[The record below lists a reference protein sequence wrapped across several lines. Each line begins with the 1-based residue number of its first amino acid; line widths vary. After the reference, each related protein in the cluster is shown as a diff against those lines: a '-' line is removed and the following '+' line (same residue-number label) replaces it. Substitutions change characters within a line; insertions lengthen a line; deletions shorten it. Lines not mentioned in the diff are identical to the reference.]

1 MTTAQKI
8 IKYCALAFAI
18 LLAVSI
24 IGGIITAVSGLPLLF
39 GGTVSGIETDG
50 ADTGELNSYVID
62 GAVSS
67 VDIELSAAQLRI
79 KTGEGILVESNIGRL
94 TAENDGGKLT
104 VKDHSSLFS
113 PSSPGG
119 RVTLTL
125 PRELELEEVEIES
138 GAGEVHIE
146 NLRARS
152 LSLDLG
158 AGKTVLE
165 DVSVSE
171 RTDIDG
177 GAGKLS
183 VLGGELAGLEFDMG
197 AGEAELSCRLSG
209 RCRIDQGIGSLGLT
223 LTGSRKDYRISLE
236 QGVGKI
242 SLEGEAVSDG
252 VYGSGANEIE
262 IDGGIGSIRVGF
274 LE

>member
-1 MTTAQKI
+1 MTIAQKI
-8 IKYCALAFAI
+8 IKYCALALAI

-39 GGTVSGIETDG
+39 GGTVSGGAADG
-50 ADTGELNSYVID
+50 ADTGVLNSYAID

-104 VKDHSSLFS
+104 VKDHSSFFS
-113 PSSPGG
+113 PSSPSGT
-119 RVTLTL
+119 VTLTL

-146 NLRARS
+146 NLTARS

-165 DVSVSE
+165 GVRVSR

-183 VLGGELAGLEFDMG
+183 ILGGELAGLEFDMG

-209 RCRIDQGIGSLGLT
+209 SCRIDQGIGSLGLI
-223 LTGSRKDYRISLE
+223 LTGSRKDYRILLE

-262 IDGGIGSIRVGF
+262 IDGGIGSIKVGF
-274 LE
+274 SE